1 MRITRL
7 SWTNYKGLRDG
18 SIEADGANVTVLGQ
32 NGVGKTTIAGMFSFI
47 LFGLDRGDTL
57 TRYEGGRKQ
66 ADDDLIHAAQVEFDD
81 GTTIRREICNG
92 EPPLMVVN
100 GTPKTVTEF
109 KSDRDKLLCNADKL
123 LFDPFYFHDDK
134 RMGKGVT
141 KDAITNRRDLL
152 AKIFGGLD
160 EQKFLTPEEEKFLG
174 GEKVNLFIEHTKN
187 RLKKLKDK
195 LAQTK
200 NFVTEREHDKDE
212 MPADLPK
219 EIARLEGQIAK
230 LQAEKK
236 TLEEE
241 RDKLNRPLP
250 TDADKEHKRLTE
262 DLDKLTADIESLKE
276 DINSLYTTIINLRG
290 ETEEIKNEMRALDN
304 LEPGRCPTCGQ
315 VIPQAKFEEH
325 CNKKRLKLTA
335 QGQKVNATYRETAKK
350 YNSKLKDLEERKAQL
365 TALPEQIGELAK
377 LAQEQVANE
386 EKRKARLDEVKASI
400 AELEKEIDAF
410 KKVLSDYENAAK
422 ADERIAELQNE
433 QKQLNKEL
441 ARLETQINQARD
453 IQSRVVASLE
463 DKINSNFGS
472 VQFKLFNIA
481 ATTGEFI
488 PTCEAFM
495 HDVPY
500 SALSKGEKLKCAL
513 EVFKVIQAHYG
524 VEMPLIIDDAESYT
538 MNSFVDLPNQ
548 KWLFKVAETPLEIK
562 IDKKASVA
570 A

>member
-7 SWTNYKGLRDG
+7 SWTNYKGLRDDE
-18 SIEADGANVTVLGQ
+18 IVADGANVTVLGQ
-32 NGVGKTTIAGMFSFI
+32 NGVGKTTIAEMFSFI

-92 EPPLMVVN
+92 EPLAIVN
-100 GTPKTVTEF
+100 GTPMKVTAF
-109 KSDRDKLLCNADKL
+109 KQYVNQLLCNADKL

-134 RMGKGVT
+134 RMGST
-141 KDAITNRRDLL
+141 KEKAITNRRDLL

-160 EQKFLTPEEEKFLG
+160 EKEFLTPEEEKFLG
-174 GEKVNLFIEHTKN
+174 GERVAVFVEHTKN
-187 RLKKLKDK
+187 RLKKLKKCVEQNETRIDENKRK
-195 LAQTK
+195 L
-200 NFVTEREHDKDE
+200 DE

-236 TLEEE
+236 SLEDE
-241 RDKLNRPLP
+241 RDNLNRPLP
-250 TDADKEHKRLTE
+250 TNTKAEYDLLISRADDLKDMITRKQRDRDSKENRRQNLLMQYRDVKNS
-262 DLDKLTADIESLKE
+262 ES
-276 DINSLYTTIINLRG
+276 
-290 ETEEIKNEMRALDN
+290 
-304 LEPGRCPTCGQ
+304 GRCPTCGQ
-315 VIPQAKFEEH
+315 PIP
-325 CNKKRLKLTA
+325 TA
-335 QGQKVNATYRETAKK
+335 QFKESRKNKMDEIKEEGCA
-350 YNSKLKDLEERKAQL
+350 LKNEIAELDA
-365 TALPEQIGELAK
+365 ELAK
-377 LAQEQVANE
+377 DNQKLFELGERAGSLSKAAQEQSANE
-386 EKRKARLDEVKASI
+386 TKRTNRLDEVKAAI
-400 AELEKEIDAF
+400 AEIEKDIDAV
-410 KKVLSDYENAAK
+410 KDLLSDYKNAGKVDA
-422 ADERIAELQNE
+422 RIAELQNE

-453 IQSRVVASLE
+453 IQSRVVQSLE

-513 EVFKVIQAHYG
+513 EVFKVIQTYYG

-538 MNSFVDLPNQ
+538 MNSFVELPNQ

-562 IDKKASVA
+562 IDEKASVA

>member
-7 SWTNYKGLRDG
+7 SWTNYKGLRDDE
-18 SIEADGANVTVLGQ
+18 IVADGANVIVSGQ

-92 EPPLMVVN
+92 EPLAIVN
-100 GTPKTVTEF
+100 GTPMKVTAF
-109 KSDRDKLLCNADKL
+109 KQYVNQLLRNADKL

-134 RMGKGVT
+134 RMGAT
-141 KDAITNRRDLL
+141 KEKAITNRRDLL
-152 AKIFGGLD
+152 TKIFGGLD
-160 EQKFLTPEEEKFLG
+160 EQEFLTPEEDKFLG
-174 GEKVNLFIEHTKN
+174 GEKVAVFVEHTKN
-187 RLKKLKDK
+187 RLKKLKKAVEQNETRIDENK
-195 LAQTK
+195 LK
-200 NFVTEREHDKDE
+200 LEEL
-212 MPADLPK
+212 PADLPK

-250 TDADKEHKRLTE
+250 TDAAKEHDQLTKRVAPLQ
-262 DLDKLTADIESLKE
+262 E
-276 DINSLYTTIINLRG
+276 DINYLNSRLLNLQNNGSRLR
-290 ETEEIKNEMRALDN
+290 NELKALNDA
-304 LEPGRCPTCGQ
+304 EPGRCPTCGQ
-315 VIPQAKFEEH
+315 IMPREKFEQH
-325 CNKKRLKLTA
+325 LNDRRIQINADGQNVNKE
-335 QGQKVNATYRETAKK
+335 YRDAKK
-350 YNSKLKDLEERKAQL
+350 KLAGKITEL
-365 TALPEQIGELAK
+365 TETEKQIGELAK
-377 LAQEQVANE
+377 LAQEQSANE
-386 EKRKARLDEVKASI
+386 TKRTNRLAEVKAAI
-400 AELEKEIDAF
+400 AEIEKDIDAV
-410 KKVLSDYENAAK
+410 KELLSDYKKAGE

-453 IQSRVVASLE
+453 IQSRVVQSLE

-513 EVFKVIQAHYG
+513 EVFKVIQAYYG

-538 MNSFVDLPNQ
+538 MNSFVELPNQ

-562 IDKKASVA
+562 IETKASVA

>member
-7 SWTNYKGLRDG
+7 SWTNYKGLRDDE
-18 SIEADGANVTVLGQ
+18 IVADGANVTVLGQ
-32 NGVGKTTIAGMFSFI
+32 NGVGKTTIAEMFSFI

-81 GTTIRREICNG
+81 GMTIRREICNG
-92 EPPLMVVN
+92 KPLMVVN

-160 EQKFLTPEEEKFLG
+160 EKEFLTPEEEKFLG
-174 GEKVNLFIEHTKN
+174 GEKVSLFIEHTKK
-187 RLKKLKDK
+187 RLQKLKGK

-236 TLEEE
+236 SLEEE

-250 TDADKEHKRLTE
+250 TDAAKEHDQLTKRVAPLQ
-262 DLDKLTADIESLKE
+262 E
-276 DINSLYTTIINLRG
+276 DINYLNSRLLNLQNNGSRLR
-290 ETEEIKNEMRALDN
+290 NELKALNDA
-304 LEPGRCPTCGQ
+304 EPGRCPTCGQ
-315 VIPQAKFEEH
+315 IMPREKFEQH
-325 CNKKRLKLTA
+325 LNDRRIQINADGQNVNKE
-335 QGQKVNATYRETAKK
+335 YRDAKK
-350 YNSKLKDLEERKAQL
+350 KLAGKITEL
-365 TALPEQIGELAK
+365 TETEKQIGELAK

-441 ARLETQINQARD
+441 ARLETQMD
-453 IQSRVVASLE
+453 
-463 DKINSNFGS
+463 NS
-472 VQFKLFNIA
+472 Q
-481 ATTGEFI
+481 
-488 PTCEAFM
+488 
-495 HDVPY
+495 
-500 SALSKGEKLKCAL
+500 
-513 EVFKVIQAHYG
+513 
-524 VEMPLIIDDAESYT
+524 
-538 MNSFVDLPNQ
+538 
-548 KWLFKVAETPLEIK
+548 
-562 IDKKASVA
+562 
-570 A
+570 

>member
-18 SIEADGANVTVLGQ
+18 SIEADGANVIVSGQ
-32 NGVGKTTIAGMFSFI
+32 NGVGKSTIAGMFSFI

-134 RMGKGVT
+134 RMGAT
-141 KDAITNRRDLL
+141 KEKAITNRRDLL

-160 EQKFLTPEEEKFLG
+160 EKEFLTPEEEKFLG
-174 GEKVNLFIEHTKN
+174 GEKVRLFIEHAKK
-187 RLKKLKDK
+187 RLKKLKEAVEQNKTRIDENELK
-195 LAQTK
+195 L
-200 NFVTEREHDKDE
+200 DE

-250 TDADKEHKRLTE
+250 TDAAKEHKRLTE

-335 QGQKVNATYRETAKK
+335 QGQKVNATYRDTARK

-365 TALPEQIGELAK
+365 TVLPEQIGELAK

-386 EKRKARLDEVKASI
+386 EKRKAHLDEVKASI
-400 AELEKEIDAF
+400 AELEKEIDAV
-410 KKVLSDYENAAK
+410 KELLNDYKESGKVGA
-422 ADERIAELQNE
+422 RIAELQNE

-453 IQSRVVASLE
+453 IQSRVVQSLE

-538 MNSFVDLPNQ
+538 MNSFVELPNQ

-562 IDKKASVA
+562 IETKVSVA